1 MYILKVLKTRIC
13 SLRLPYFVNS
23 QDYVA
28 YLDTQQRV
36 NLALKTAFEKE
47 GISFA
52 YPTQTLYVNS

>member
-1 MYILKVLKTRIC
+1 
-13 SLRLPYFVNS
+13 LPYFVNS